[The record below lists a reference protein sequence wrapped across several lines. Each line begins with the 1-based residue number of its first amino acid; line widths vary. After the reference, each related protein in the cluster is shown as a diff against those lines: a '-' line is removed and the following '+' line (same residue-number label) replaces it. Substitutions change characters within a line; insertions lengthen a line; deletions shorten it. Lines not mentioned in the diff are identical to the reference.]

1 MSDPSKPT
9 ADTSRNPVS
18 RRSILVTGTAAIA
31 GVALQSPEAG
41 AVQMVEPIKSTK
53 GGTDIGPRDPTRD
66 AENPDVLVP
75 PSTDRGLVP
84 NLRFSFAAAHMNLQ
98 DGGWSREVTQR
109 ELPVATEMA
118 GVNMRLK
125 TGGVRELHWH
135 KQAEWS
141 IMLAGNARITAVDN
155 DGKNFI
161 ADVAAGDL
169 WYFPAGLPH
178 SIQGLG
184 PDGCEFLLAFPDGA
198 FSESST
204 FLLSEVFARTPKD
217 VLSANFGVPEDA
229 FDRIP
234 KEQLFIFEAPV
245 PGPIE
250 SDAIASPQ
258 GAVPRS
264 MILRK
269 WDQKTDDGPGGT
281 VRIVDTRNFPI
292 ATEVAAAIVEVAP
305 KSMREIHWH
314 PNADEWQYYLSG
326 TGRMTVFA
334 SQDSSRTFDFRAGD
348 VGYVPKSMS
357 HYVQN
362 TGEVPLKFLELF
374 RSPRFEDVSLNQWLV
389 LTPAQLVKSHL
400 GLDQSTIDHLSK
412 NKKPIV

>member
-1 MSDPSKPT
+1 M
-9 ADTSRNPVS
+9 S
-18 RRSILVTGTAAIA
+18 RRSVLLTGTAAIA
-31 GVALQSPEAG
+31 GVATRGRTAG
-41 AVQMVEPIKSTK
+41 AKDMQQPIRSTK
-53 GGTDIGPRDPTRD
+53 GGTDIGPRDPARD
-66 AENPDVLVP
+66 AENPDILVP
-75 PSTDRGLVP
+75 PVTDKGLVP
-84 NLRFSFAAAHMNLQ
+84 NLRFSFADAHNNLQ

-109 ELPVATEMA
+109 ELPIATEIA

-169 WYFPAGLPH
+169 WYFPGGIPH

-204 FLLSEVFARTPKD
+204 FLLSEVLARTPKD
-217 VLSANFGVPEDA
+217 VLAANFGVSESA

-234 KEQLFIFEAPV
+234 KEQLFIFEAPL
-245 PGPIE
+245 PP
-250 SDAIASPQ
+250 AIASDAVTSPQ
-258 GAVPRS
+258 GVVPLS
-264 MILRK
+264 MILRAS
-269 WDQKTDDGPGGT
+269 DQQATTLRGGS
-281 VRIVDTRNFPI
+281 VRIADTRNFPI

-305 KSMREIHWH
+305 KAMREIHWH

-362 TGEVPLKFLELF
+362 TGDEPLKFLELF
-374 RSPRFEDVSLNQWLV
+374 RSPRYEDVSLNQWLA
-389 LTPAQLVKSHL
+389 LTPSLLVKSHL
-400 GLDQSTIDHLSK
+400 GLDQSTIDAMSK
-412 NKKPIV
+412 TKKNIV

>member
-1 MSDPSKPT
+1 L
-9 ADTSRNPVS
+9 TS
-18 RRSILVTGTAAIA
+18 TAAIA
-31 GVALQSPEAG
+31 AAATESHASG
-41 AVQMVEPIKSTK
+41 AHEMPEPIKSTK
-53 GGTDIGPRDPTRD
+53 GGTDIGPRDQVRD
-66 AENPDVLVP
+66 AENPDILVP
-75 PSTDRGLVP
+75 PSTDKGLVP
-84 NLRFSFAAAHMNLQ
+84 NLRFSFADAHMNLQ

-109 ELPVATEMA
+109 ELPIATEMA

-155 DGKNFI
+155 DGKSFI
-161 ADVAAGDL
+161 ADVQAGDL
-169 WYFPAGLPH
+169 WYFPAGIPH

-184 PDGCEFLLAFPDGA
+184 PDGCEFLLAFPDGS

-217 VLSANFGVPEDA
+217 VLSKNFGVAENA

-234 KEQLFIFEAPV
+234 KQQLFIFEAPV
-245 PGPIE
+245 PGPIG
-250 SDAIASPQ
+250 SDA
-258 GAVPRS
+258 VPNPLGTVPLNMVFRVA
-264 MILRK
+264 
-269 WDQKTDDGPGGT
+269 DQKVTTMHGGA
-281 VRIVDTRNFPI
+281 VRIVDTGIFPI

-314 PNADEWQYYLSG
+314 PNADEWQYYISG
-326 TGRMTVFA
+326 SGRMTVFA

-357 HYVQN
+357 HYVEN
-362 TGEVPLKFLELF
+362 TGDVPLKFLELF
-374 RSPRFEDVSLNQWLV
+374 RSNRFQDVSLNQWLA
-389 LTPAQLVKSHL
+389 LTPALLVKSHL
-400 GLDQSTIDHLSK
+400 GLDQSAIDHFSK
-412 NKKPIV
+412 TKKVVV

>member
-1 MSDPSKPT
+1 MP
-9 ADTSRNPVS
+9 
-18 RRSILVTGTAAIA
+18 
-31 GVALQSPEAG
+31 
-41 AVQMVEPIKSTK
+41 EPIKSTK

-75 PSTDRGLVP
+75 PSTDKGLVP
-84 NLRFSFAAAHMNLQ
+84 NLRFSFADAHMNLQ

-161 ADVAAGDL
+161 ADVAVGDL
-169 WYFPAGLPH
+169 WYFPAGIPH

-184 PDGCEFLLAFPDGA
+184 TDGCEFLLAFPDGS

-217 VLSANFGVPEDA
+217 VLSANFGVPENA
-229 FDRIP
+229 FERIP

-245 PGPIE
+245 PGSIE
-250 SDAIASPQ
+250 NDAVASPQ

-264 MILRK
+264 MILRAS
-269 WDQKTDDGPGGT
+269 DQRADKGPGGT

-362 TGEVPLKFLELF
+362 TGDVPLKFLELF
-374 RSPRFEDVSLNQWLV
+374 RSPRFEDVSLNQWLA

-400 GLDQSTIDHLSK
+400 GLDQNTIDRLNK
-412 NKKPIV
+412 TKKPIV

>member
-1 MSDPSKPT
+1 MP
-9 ADTSRNPVS
+9 
-18 RRSILVTGTAAIA
+18 
-31 GVALQSPEAG
+31 
-41 AVQMVEPIKSTK
+41 EPIKSTK

-75 PSTDRGLVP
+75 PSTDKGLVP
-84 NLRFSFAAAHMNLQ
+84 NLRFSFADAHMNLQ
-98 DGGWSREVTQR
+98 DGGRSREVTHR

-141 IMLAGNARITAVDN
+141 MMLAGSARITAVDN

-169 WYFPAGLPH
+169 WYFPAGIPH

-184 PDGCEFLLAFPDGA
+184 TDGCEFLLAFPDGS

-217 VLSANFGVPEDA
+217 VLSANFGVPEAA

-245 PGPIE
+245 PGPIG

-258 GAVPRS
+258 GAVPNS
-264 MILRK
+264 MILRAS
-269 WDQKTDDGPGGT
+269 DQSADKGPGGT

-362 TGEVPLKFLELF
+362 TGDVPLKFLELF
-374 RSPRFEDVSLNQWLV
+374 RSPRFEDVSLNQWLA

-400 GLDQSTIDHLSK
+400 GLDQNTIDRLNK
-412 NKKPIV
+412 TKKPIV

>member
-1 MSDPSKPT
+1 MP
-9 ADTSRNPVS
+9 
-18 RRSILVTGTAAIA
+18 
-31 GVALQSPEAG
+31 
-41 AVQMVEPIKSTK
+41 EPIKGIK

-66 AENPDVLVP
+66 AENPNVLVP
-75 PSTDRGLVP
+75 PSTDKGLVP
-84 NLRFSFAAAHMNLQ
+84 NLRFSFADAHMNLQ

-109 ELPVATEMA
+109 ELPIATEMA

-141 IMLAGNARITAVDN
+141 IMLAGNARITSVDN
-155 DGKNFI
+155 DGKNFV
-161 ADVAAGDL
+161 ADIQAGDL
-169 WYFPAGLPH
+169 WYFPAGIPH

-184 PDGCEFLLAFPDGA
+184 PDGCEFLLAFPDGS

-217 VLSANFGVPEDA
+217 VLAKNFGVLESA
-229 FDRIP
+229 FERIP

-245 PGPIE
+245 PGPIQT
-250 SDAIASPQ
+250 DAVASPE
-258 GAVPRS
+258 GKVPLS
-264 MILRK
+264 MISRAS
-269 WDQKTDDGPGGT
+269 DQTVTKAAGGT
-281 VRIVDTRNFPI
+281 VRIVDTGNFSI

-305 KSMREIHWH
+305 GSMREIHWH
-314 PNADEWQYYLSG
+314 PNADEWQYYISG

-334 SQDSSRTFDFRAGD
+334 SQDSSRTFDFRVGD

-362 TGEVPLKFLELF
+362 TGDVPLKFLELF
-374 RSPRFEDVSLNQWLV
+374 RSSIFEDVSLNQWLA
-389 LTPAQLVKSHL
+389 LTPSELVKAHL
-400 GLDQSTIDHLSK
+400 ALDQSAIDHLSK
-412 NKKPIV
+412 AKKLIV

>member
-1 MSDPSKPT
+1 MS
-9 ADTSRNPVS
+9 
-18 RRSILVTGTAAIA
+18 
-31 GVALQSPEAG
+31 
-41 AVQMVEPIKSTK
+41 EPIKSTK
-53 GGTDIGPRDPTRD
+53 GGTDIGPRDAIRD
-66 AENPDVLVP
+66 AENPDVFVP
-75 PSTDRGLVP
+75 PSTDKGLVP
-84 NLRFSFAAAHMNLQ
+84 NLRFSFADAHMNLQ

-109 ELPVATEMA
+109 ELPIATEMA

-161 ADVAAGDL
+161 ADIAAGDL
-169 WYFPAGLPH
+169 WYFPAGIPH

-217 VLSANFGVPEDA
+217 VLSANFGVPEKA

-245 PGPIE
+245 PPAIE
-250 SDAIASPQ
+250 SDAIGSPQ
-258 GAVPRS
+258 GAVPSS
-264 MILRK
+264 MVLRASEQKAAIL
-269 WDQKTDDGPGGT
+269 PGGS
-281 VRIVDTRNFPI
+281 VRIADTRNFPI
-292 ATEVAAAIVEVAP
+292 ASEVAAAIVEVAP
-305 KSMREIHWH
+305 KAIREIHWH

-362 TGEVPLKFLELF
+362 TGDEPLKFLELF
-374 RSPRFEDVSLNQWLV
+374 RSPRFEDVSLNQWLA
-389 LTPAQLVKSHL
+389 LTPALLVKSHL
-400 GLDQSTIDHLSK
+400 GLDQSTVDQFSK
-412 NKKPIV
+412 TKKNIV

>member
-1 MSDPSKPT
+1 MSDRSDKYT
-9 ADTSRNPVS
+9 NSMS
-18 RRSILVTGTAAIA
+18 RRSVLLTGTAAA
-31 GVALQSPEAG
+31 AVVATQSRAAG
-41 AVQMVEPIKSTK
+41 AGNMSEPIKSTK
-53 GGTDIGPRDPTRD
+53 GATVIGPRDATRD
-66 AENPDVLVP
+66 AENPNVFVP
-75 PSTDRGLVP
+75 PSTDKGLVP
-84 NLRFSFAAAHMNLQ
+84 NLRFSFADAHMNLQ

-109 ELPVATEMA
+109 ELPIATEMA

-155 DGKNFI
+155 DGRNFI

-169 WYFPAGLPH
+169 WYFPAGIPH

-184 PDGCEFLLAFPDGA
+184 PEGCEFLLAFPDGA

-217 VLSANFGVPEDA
+217 VLSANFSVPEKA

-234 KEQLFIFEAPV
+234 KEQLFIFEAPT
-245 PGPIE
+245 PPAIE
-250 SDAIASPQ
+250 SDAVPSPQ

-264 MILRK
+264 MILRGV
-269 WDQKTDDGPGGT
+269 DQKAAMLLGGS
-281 VRIVDTRNFPI
+281 VRIADTRNFPI

-362 TGEVPLKFLELF
+362 TGDEPLKFLELF
-374 RSPRFEDVSLNQWLV
+374 RSPRFEDVSLNQWLA
-389 LTPAQLVKSHL
+389 LTPALLVKSHL
-400 GLDQSTIDHLSK
+400 GLDQATINAMSK
-412 NKKPIV
+412 TKKNIV

>member
-1 MSDPSKPT
+1 MPDCSEP
-9 ADTSRNPVS
+9 AGAESRNPIS
-18 RRSILVTGTAAIA
+18 RRSVLLTGTTAIV
-31 GVALQSPEAG
+31 GVAVQSYAAG
-41 AVQMVEPIKSTK
+41 TDQMPEPIKSTK

-75 PSTDRGLVP
+75 PSTDKGLVP
-84 NLRFSFAAAHMNLQ
+84 NLRFSFADAHMNLQ

-141 IMLAGNARITAVDN
+141 IMLAGSARITAVDN

-169 WYFPAGLPH
+169 WYFPAGIPH

-184 PDGCEFLLAFPDGA
+184 TDGCEFLLAFPDGS

-204 FLLSEVFARTPKD
+204 FLLSEVFA
-217 VLSANFGVPEDA
+217 
-229 FDRIP
+229 RIP

-264 MILRK
+264 MILRAS
-269 WDQKTDDGPGGT
+269 DQKADKGPGGT

-362 TGEVPLKFLELF
+362 TGDVPLKFLELF
-374 RSPRFEDVSLNQWLV
+374 RSPRFEDVSLNQWLA

-412 NKKPIV
+412 TKKPIV

>member
-1 MSDPSKPT
+1 MT
-9 ADTSRNPVS
+9 
-18 RRSILVTGTAAIA
+18 
-31 GVALQSPEAG
+31 
-41 AVQMVEPIKSTK
+41 EPIKATK
-53 GGTDIGPRDPTRD
+53 GATDLGPRDQVRD
-66 AENPDVLVP
+66 AENPDILVP
-75 PSTDRGLVP
+75 PSTDKGLVP
-84 NLRFSFAAAHMNLQ
+84 NLRFSFADAHMNLQ

-109 ELPVATEMA
+109 ELPIATEMA

-155 DGKNFI
+155 DGKSFI
-161 ADVAAGDL
+161 ADVQAGDL
-169 WYFPAGLPH
+169 WYFPAGIPH

-184 PDGCEFLLAFPDGA
+184 PDGCEFLLAFPDGS

-204 FLLSEVFARTPKD
+204 FLLSEVFARTPKV
-217 VLSANFGVPEDA
+217 VLSKNFGVTEDA

-250 SDAIASPQ
+250 SDAVPNPL
-258 GAVPRS
+258 GAVPLN
-264 MILRK
+264 MISRAA
-269 WDQKTDDGPGGT
+269 DQKITRAPGGT
-281 VRIVDTRNFPI
+281 VRIVDTGNFPI

-305 KSMREIHWH
+305 NSIREIHWH
-314 PNADEWQYYLSG
+314 PNADEWQYYISG
-326 TGRMTVFA
+326 SGRMTVFA

-357 HYVQN
+357 HYVEN
-362 TGEVPLKFLELF
+362 TGDVPLKFLELF
-374 RSPRFEDVSLNQWLV
+374 RSSRFQDVSLNQWLA
-389 LTPAQLVKSHL
+389 LTPALLVKSHL
-400 GLDQSTIDHLSK
+400 GLDQTTIDRLSK
-412 NKKPIV
+412 SKKVIV